1 LTSETLGSARTADAR
16 RIALV
21 PLPVVRVVRLHRGA
35 SGGADNHLRSSQLI
49 GVRLRLMILYDYP
62 ASSNCMRVRVL
73 LRHLEIPYER
83 VALDLFRGE
92 TREAAHFARDP
103 DGRVPT
109 LELDDGRR
117 GDLDTVRWWQV
128 RSARSRA
135 RRS

>member
-35 SGGADNHLRSSQLI
+35 SGGAGQSPPIVTLI

-62 ASSNCMRVRVL
+62 SSSNGMKVRVL

-83 VALDLFRGE
+83 VTLDLFRGE
-92 TREAAHFARDP
+92 TREAADFARIP